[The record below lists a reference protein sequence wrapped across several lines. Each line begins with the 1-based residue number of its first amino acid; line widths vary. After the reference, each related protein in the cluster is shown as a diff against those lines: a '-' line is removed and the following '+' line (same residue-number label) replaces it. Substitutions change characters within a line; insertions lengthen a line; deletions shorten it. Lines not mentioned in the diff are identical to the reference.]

1 MIHFKKTA
9 TALAIAALLTGCGGL
24 HVSWTATAS
33 YNADAVTRSQVVHQD
48 ESKK

>member
-1 MIHFKKTA
+1 MKKTV
-9 TALAIAALLTGCGGL
+9 LAIAIAAALASMSGCGGL
-24 HVSWTATAS
+24 HVSWIATAS

>member
-1 MIHFKKTA
+1 MNLLKKTA
-9 TALAIAALLTGCGGL
+9 IASAIAALLSGCGGL
-24 HVSWTATAS
+24 HFSWVATAS